1 VPGPEAGGLEPRR
14 KAIEEYDKALTCT
27 LVFMSELTHFT
38 QDIIGHDAAITT
50 PNGTFQLVYADWAAS
65 GRLYEP
71 IERRIQ
77 TFFGPFVA
85 NTHTES
91 NATGTAMTRSYHE
104 ANHIIKK
111 HVHANEDDVLLFAGS
126 GMTGA
131 VTLLQR
137 ILGWRLPE
145 QYASQV
151 TISEQERP
159 VVFVSEL
166 EHHSNHTSWLE
177 TIADVIVVPQTE
189 KDGLDAHALES
200 LLKTYEDRQTKVA
213 AITAASNV
221 TGVRLDIH
229 AIAIL
234 MHRYGGLC
242 FVDYTCAAPYDAI
255 DMHPDAESAL
265 DAIYFSPH
273 KFLGGPGAPGV
284 LLFNK
289 KLYSNAVPDR
299 PGGGTVLWTN
309 PWGEK
314 QYYDDIE
321 TREDGGTPPFLGA
334 IRAALA
340 IKLKEKMGVAA
351 IAKRE
356 DAIVKQV
363 FSELDMAPNVHLLA
377 PTHKKRLA
385 VFAFVIDGLH
395 YNLVTRLL
403 NDRYGIQARG
413 GCACAGTYGHV
424 LFGIDHKQSK
434 EITTKITHGDLSGKP
449 GFVRVSCNPTMSD
462 EVIVYIT
469 TAIKDIADHGSDWA
483 KDYTYDP
490 HTNEFSHVSHS
501 KYPVLSLEEGFI
513 F

>member
-1 VPGPEAGGLEPRR
+1 
-14 KAIEEYDKALTCT
+14 
-27 LVFMSELTHFT
+27 MSELTLFA
-38 QDIIGHDAAITT
+38 QDIIGHDATITT
-50 PNGTFQLVYADWAAS
+50 PNGTFPLVYADWAAS
-65 GRLYEP
+65 GRLYGP
-71 IERRIQ
+71 IEHKMQ
-77 TFFGPFVA
+77 NFFGPFVA

-91 NATGTAMTRSYHE
+91 NATGTAMTQAYHE
-104 ANHIIKK
+104 AKHIIKK
-111 HVHANEDDVLLFAGS
+111 HVHADENDVLLFAGS

-137 ILGWRLPE
+137 ILGWRLPGRYE
-145 QYASQV
+145 SQV

-177 TIADVIVVPQTE
+177 TIADVIVVPQTK
-189 KDGLDAHALES
+189 KDGLDIGALES
-200 LLKTYEDRQTKVA
+200 LLKKYNDRQTKVA

-229 AIAIL
+229 AIAAL

-255 DMHPDAESAL
+255 DMHPHKEGAL

-284 LLFNK
+284 LVFSK

-309 PWGEK
+309 PWGGK
-314 QYYDDIE
+314 RYYDDIE

-340 IKLKEKMGVAA
+340 VKLKEKMGIAA

-356 DAIVKQV
+356 EAIVSRV
-363 FSELDMAPNVHLLA
+363 FSELKGVPGVQILA
-377 PTHKKRLA
+377 PDHRARLA

-424 LFGIDHKQSK
+424 LFNIDRTQSK
-434 EITTKITHGDLSGKP
+434 NITENITHGDLSQKP
-449 GFVRVSCNPTMSD
+449 GFVRTSFNPTMSD
-462 EVIVYIT
+462 EIVTYVT
-469 TAIKDIADHGSDWA
+469 TAIKDIASHGLEWA
-483 KDYTYDP
+483 KDYTYDS
-490 HTNEFSHVSHS
+490 HTNEFSHFNQSGYS
-501 KYPVLSLEEGFI
+501 TLSLSEGFALGGHP
-513 F
+513 

>member
-1 VPGPEAGGLEPRR
+1 
-14 KAIEEYDKALTCT
+14 
-27 LVFMSELTHFT
+27 MSGLTHFA
-38 QDIIGHDAAITT
+38 QGIIGHDVTITT
-50 PNGTFQLVYADWAAS
+50 PNGTFPLVYADWAAS

-71 IERRIQ
+71 IEHKMQ

-91 NATGTAMTRSYHE
+91 NATGTAMTQSYHE
-104 ANHIIKK
+104 AKHIIKN
-111 HVHANEDDVLLFAGS
+111 HVNADENDVILFAGS

-177 TIADVIVVPQTE
+177 TIADVVVVPQTK
-189 KDGLDAHALES
+189 KDGLDRDALES
-200 LLKTYEDRQTKVA
+200 LLKKYQNRRTKVA
-213 AITAASNV
+213 AVTAASNV
-221 TGVRLDIH
+221 TGVRLDVH
-229 AIAIL
+229 AIAVL
-234 MHRYGGLC
+234 MHRYNGLC

-255 DMHPDAESAL
+255 DMHPDTESAL
-265 DAIYFSPH
+265 DALYFSPH

-284 LLFNK
+284 LIFNK
-289 KLYSNAVPDR
+289 KLYSNAVPDK

-340 IKLKEKMGVAA
+340 VKLKEKMGSAA
-351 IAKRE
+351 IEKRE
-356 DAIVKQV
+356 ESIVNQV
-363 FSELDMAPNVHLLA
+363 FANLRGVAGVHILA
-377 PTHKKRLA
+377 PSHEKRLA

-424 LFGIDHKQSK
+424 LFGINRSHSK
-434 EITTKITHGDLSGKP
+434 EITTHITHGDLSEKP
-449 GFVRVSCNPTMSD
+449 GFVRVSFNPTMSD
-462 EVIVYIT
+462 EVITYIT
-469 TAIKDIADHGSDWA
+469 AAIKDIAIHGSQWE
-483 KDYTYDP
+483 KDYTYDSN
-490 HTNEFSHVSHS
+490 TNEFSHFKQNEYSA
-501 KYPVLSLEEGFI
+501 LSLDDGFTL
-513 F
+513 